1 MKLTHIRTPREAG
14 QANSLILA
22 QVALILVAAGIF
34 AVIFGPGRTIYCQ
47 RVDENNVNCTITQT
61 FFGMG
66 MKTTQVVGVLAA
78 NLDQKCSGI
87 DCAYALQMYG
97 NNGFVQIDE
106 DYVRDLTVRQAIAD
120 RINEFLQK
128 PDGQEITIRDQVK
141 SGAYIGAGVVFA
153 LLFGMLGFSIWNSRR
168 QDD

>member
-1 MKLTHIRTPREAG
+1 MKLTQIRTPREAG
-14 QANSLILA
+14 QASSLILA

-34 AVIFGPGRTIYCQ
+34 AAIFGPGRIIYCQ

-61 FFGMG
+61 FFGIG
-66 MKTTQVVGVLAA
+66 MKTTEVVGVLAA
-78 NLDQKCSGI
+78 NLDQRCEGV

-97 NNGFVQIDE
+97 NNGFVQIDD

-128 PDGQEITIRDQVK
+128 SDGQEITLKDRVK
-141 SGAYIGAGVVFA
+141 PGAYIGAGVVFA
-153 LLFGMLGFSIWNSRR
+153 ALFGMLGFSLWQARR
-168 QDD
+168 QDN